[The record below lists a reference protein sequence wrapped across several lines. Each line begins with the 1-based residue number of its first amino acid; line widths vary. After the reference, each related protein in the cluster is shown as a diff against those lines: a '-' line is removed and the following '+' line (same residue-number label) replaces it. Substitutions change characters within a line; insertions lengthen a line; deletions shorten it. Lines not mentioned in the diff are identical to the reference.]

1 MLAIKIGEV
10 RNKLSYYLRKV
21 RLGQEVVISDRQTP
35 VARLVPYRRQ
45 KEAQEPLRLIPP
57 RKNPKSLAKL
67 SFPALD
73 QKTDSLK
80 ILLED
85 RSQR

>member
-10 RNKLSYYLRKV
+10 RNKLSYYVRKV

-45 KEAQEPLRLIPP
+45 KDVSEPLRLIPP
-57 RKNPKSLAKL
+57 RKNPKDFAKL
-67 SFPALD
+67 SFTPSS
-73 QKTDSLK
+73 KKIDSLK

-85 RSQR
+85 RRRR